1 MADDSSV
8 PPRVIPLFI
17 HELATSGRSLRAT
30 HLRHFLAQIKLVF
43 ESRVVDDDVMDLVVA
58 LCSVTRTEGAYEH
71 ISTLP
76 VDDGVTLAFVAA
88 RVLAALFDTQRTHST
103 TCFRCTKKLIDK
115 VSALQA
121 EAQAGSLSSSKHGLH
136 KKAKQMLEMMSMTGG
151 STTTGGGP
159 NDTLDACSPIR
170 SSGGG
175 AAAAGEGDELIR
187 TIDSISSC
195 EALHIDGLLLRD
207 TTRPIAIQL
216 LKALDASGIDVS
228 FFSATPETLHVYLP
242 HRVTSKLK
250 VYRDFITCTQR
261 PKLTKRW
268 GPLSAVHIKTNIPA
282 QSEVMYRI
290 CVEGYNYGVNAVI
303 FSDVVGYANRNW
315 TELGCMTKYGWP
327 EGWDAEMCNDYAPGA
342 KISQYFSRDK
352 FVVVRLQAK
361 SMFSIGFSASA
372 WLVFHGMGNGFPISA
387 SIHHQDED
395 L

>member
-1 MADDSSV
+1 
-8 PPRVIPLFI
+8 
-17 HELATSGRSLRAT
+17 
-30 HLRHFLAQIKLVF
+30 
-43 ESRVVDDDVMDLVVA
+43 
-58 LCSVTRTEGAYEH
+58 
-71 ISTLP
+71 
-76 VDDGVTLAFVAA
+76 
-88 RVLAALFDTQRTHST
+88 
-103 TCFRCTKKLIDK
+103 
-115 VSALQA
+115 
-121 EAQAGSLSSSKHGLH
+121 
-136 KKAKQMLEMMSMTGG
+136 MMSMTGG
-151 STTTGGGP
+151 STTTGGP

-170 SSGGG
+170 PGDR
-175 AAAAGEGDELIR
+175 AAADGDELIR
-187 TIDSISSC
+187 TVDSTSSC
-195 EALHIDGLLLRD
+195 EALHIDGLLQRD
-207 TTRPIAIQL
+207 NTRPIVIQV
-216 LKALDASGIDVS
+216 LKALDASGIDVAY
-228 FFSATPETLHVYLP
+228 FSASPETLHVYLP
-242 HRVTSKLK
+242 HKVTSKLK

-372 WLVFHGMGNGFPISA
+372 WLVFHGMGNGFPIAA